1 MDTEEKVDFVEE
13 FLKSQIAEE
22 TPVEEEQVEE
32 KPVDV
37 EAQLNSAAKVLD
49 DTDLINKEDVDSIK
63 AALKDAFEA
72 HAEEE
77 DEGYLTA
84 EISDILSEF
93 APEVEETDLA
103 MLACDIIDASET
115 VECDDCDDCKDC
127 DEAKEDDS
135 AKEEAEETE
144 EKSEDEETKSEE
156 AEAKVEDEE
165 SEDDKEEDEKE
176 SDDESKD
183 DESEANVDDV
193 DDNFWD

>member
-22 TPVEEEQVEE
+22 TPVEEEQVEK

-84 EISDILSEF
+84 EVSDILSEF
-93 APEVEETDLA
+93 APEAEETDLA

-115 VECDDCDDCKDC
+115 VECDDCKDC

-135 AKEEAEETE
+135 VEEKAEDDEEEEKETE
-144 EKSEDEETKSEE
+144 DEKAD
-156 AEAKVEDEE
+156 VEDEE
-165 SEDDKEEDEKE
+165 SEDKEEDEEKE
-176 SDDESKD
+176 SNDESKD
-183 DESEANVDDV
+183 DDSEANVDDV
-193 DDNFWD
+193 DNNFWD